1 MGSDCFNAS
10 LCHRI
15 TTSVYYVFGSVC
27 NSNLINNY
35 SCLKINKFISNQ
47 ILIASLTRV
56 TPWLEPNHSHSKEI
70 VMTAINTNTAALNA
84 QYYLAKSNKD
94 MESSMAKLSS
104 GQKVN
109 SAADDAASLWL
120 AV

>member
-1 MGSDCFNAS
+1 MA
-10 LCHRI
+10 
-15 TTSVYYVFGSVC
+15 V
-27 NSNLINNY
+27 
-35 SCLKINKFISNQ
+35 
-47 ILIASLTRV
+47 
-56 TPWLEPNHSHSKEI
+56 EPNHSHSKEI

-109 SAADDAASLWL
+109 SAADDRGPGYCQPHDSPDPWSGNGC
-120 AV
+120 